1 MIIRGCAGF
10 SCIVSRLK
18 PPSAEIKRPTG
29 AYPGHFLHIE
39 GVVHKAKTTKHPRFD
54 GVAGRH
60 DPHFGIL
67 LSSPVSD
74 FPTAEFVRHTCDKTK
89 IDPSAVLTIWL
100 CNGVD
105 PFTRL
110 VGTDPLYECSRG
122 EHTRRLPH
130 GPFAMDP
137 RGLDR
142 VEPGAVRGQPT
153 DNHATATRV
162 FGVPVMGCEPRLH
175 GLAHVPGSL
184 VPDAP

>member
-1 MIIRGCAGF
+1 MTFYPSEEAYRNASIVSRKFRANGVMIIRGCAGF

-74 FPTAEFVRHTCDKTK
+74 FPTAEFVKHTCDKTK
-89 IDPSAVLTIWL
+89 MI
-100 CNGVD
+100 
-105 PFTRL
+105 
-110 VGTDPLYECSRG
+110 
-122 EHTRRLPH
+122 
-130 GPFAMDP
+130 
-137 RGLDR
+137 
-142 VEPGAVRGQPT
+142 
-153 DNHATATRV
+153 
-162 FGVPVMGCEPRLH
+162 
-175 GLAHVPGSL
+175 LA
-184 VPDAP
+184 